1 MLQDPLLICHGGMR
15 KKEEKGNK
23 NKVVFLSFLFY
34 PLHGYIPSSSISGW
48 PIHATRDR
56 IPRRTHFYSSRD
68 PSWYRIRQLLS
79 LGAYTIAKVNEVSL
93 QKSKHAIKNSECF
106 DIRPIS
112 PRQDLENMANPRP
125 VPNRR
130 LPCNWIKLSWLPG
143 MFLFCSN
150 PKCRFFHLSLSLS
163 LLFRPRGK
171 RESVEEGNATV
182 FLGGFREWAYY

>member
-34 PLHGYIPSSSISGW
+34 PLHGYIPSSSIPGW
-48 PIHATRDR
+48 PIQATRDR

-112 PRQDLENMANPRP
+112 PRQDLE
-125 VPNRR
+125 
-130 LPCNWIKLSWLPG
+130 KYGKTSPG
-143 MFLFCSN
+143 PQPPSPLQLDKVVVTSRDVFVLFEPEMS
-150 PKCRFFHLSLSLS
+150 FFPSLSPS
-163 LLFRPRGK
+163 LLIPPPGEK
-171 RESVEEGNATV
+171 GI
-182 FLGGFREWAYY
+182 G

>member
-1 MLQDPLLICHGGMR
+1 M
-15 KKEEKGNK
+15 
-23 NKVVFLSFLFY
+23 VFVSFLFY
-34 PLHGYIPSSSISGW
+34 PLHGYIPSSSTISGW

-112 PRQDLENMANPRP
+112 PRQDLEKYGKP
-125 VPNRR
+125 
-130 LPCNWIKLSWLPG
+130 SPG
-143 MFLFCSN
+143 PQPPSPLQLDKVVVTSRDVFCSVRTRN
-150 PKCRFFHLSLSLS
+150 VVFSISLSLSLS
-163 LLFRPRGK
+163 LIPPPGEK
-171 RESVEEGNATV
+171 GI
-182 FLGGFREWAYY
+182 GGGG